1 MRPKGEYVVNKQFSR
16 RGVVNRLLIAAL
28 PALAGTGVVSA
39 AEVTEMQQQNFYE
52 YCASC
57 HGPMGRGD
65 GPVAGEL
72 KTRPT
77 DLTQLARNNGGQ
89 FPYVRVRAIIDGR
102 GQALGIHGPA
112 EMPVW
117 GQRFS
122 QEGANDPQVRAKI
135 LSIVDYLVSIQEK

>member
-1 MRPKGEYVVNKQFSR
+1 MTNRSR
-16 RGVVNRLLIAAL
+16 RRANRLLVAAVPML
-28 PALAGTGVVSA
+28 ALAGAASA
-39 AEVTEMQQQNFYE
+39 ADGDDMQQQYFYE

-72 KTRPT
+72 KTRPA
-77 DLTQLARNNGGQ
+77 DLTQLAKNNNGH
-89 FPYVRVRAIIDGR
+89 FPYVRVRAVIDGR

-122 QEGANDPQVRAKI
+122 DEGATDPQVRAKI
-135 LSIVDYLVSIQEK
+135 LSIVDYLVGIQEQ

>member
-1 MRPKGEYVVNKQFSR
+1 MSNRSSR
-16 RGVVNRLLIAAL
+16 RANRLPFVAAL
-28 PALAGTGVVSA
+28 LAFAGAAPA
-39 AEVTEMQQQNFYE
+39 AEVTDTQRQYFYE

-72 KTRPT
+72 KKRPT
-77 DLTQLARNNGGQ
+77 DLTQLAKNNNGH
-89 FPYVRVRAIIDGR
+89 FPYVRVRAVIDGR

-117 GQRFS
+117 GERFS
-122 QEGANDPQVRAKI
+122 DEGATDPQVRGKI

>member
-1 MRPKGEYVVNKQFSR
+1 MSKQFGRCS
-16 RGVVNRLLIAAL
+16 VLKRLMIAVL
-28 PALAGTGVVSA
+28 PALAGAGAVSA
-39 AEVTEMQQQNFYE
+39 AEVTEMQREDFYE

-65 GPVAGEL
+65 GPVASQL
-72 KTRPT
+72 KAQPT
-77 DLTQLARNNGGQ
+77 DLTQLAKNNDGQ
-89 FPYVRVRAIIDGR
+89 FPYTRVRAIIDGR
-102 GQALGIHGPA
+102 GQAVGIHGPA

-122 QEGANDPQVRAKI
+122 QEGATDPQVRAKI

>member
-1 MRPKGEYVVNKQFSR
+1 MKNRSSR
-16 RGVVNRLLIAAL
+16 RGVNRLLFAAAPL
-28 PALAGTGVVSA
+28 LLFAGAAPA
-39 AEVTEMQQQNFYE
+39 AEVSKAQRQYFND

-57 HGPMGRGD
+57 HGPTGHGD

-72 KTRPT
+72 KKRPA
-77 DLTQLARNNGGQ
+77 DLTQLAKNNNGQ

-122 QEGANDPQVRAKI
+122 REGGTDPQVRGKI

>member
-1 MRPKGEYVVNKQFSR
+1 MTNRFSR
-16 RGVVNRLLIAAL
+16 RDAVNRLLVAAVPML
-28 PALAGTGVVSA
+28 ALAGAASA
-39 AEVTEMQQQNFYE
+39 ADVDEMQQQNFYE

-65 GPVAGEL
+65 GPVASQL

-77 DLTQLARNNGGQ
+77 DLTQLAKNNDGH
-89 FPYVRVRAIIDGR
+89 FPYTRVRAIIDGR

-122 QEGANDPQVRAKI
+122 QEGNTDPQVRAKI

>member
-1 MRPKGEYVVNKQFSR
+1 MKNGSTR
-16 RGVVNRLLIAAL
+16 RRLNRLLFAAAPL
-28 PALAGTGVVSA
+28 FLVAGAAPAAAVSD
-39 AEVTEMQQQNFYE
+39 TQRQNFYE

-77 DLTQLARNNGGQ
+77 DLTQLAKNNNGQ
-89 FPYVRVRAIIDGR
+89 FPYVRVRAVIDGR
-102 GQALGIHGPA
+102 GQGLGIHGPA

-122 QEGANDPQVRAKI
+122 QEGGTDPQVRGKI